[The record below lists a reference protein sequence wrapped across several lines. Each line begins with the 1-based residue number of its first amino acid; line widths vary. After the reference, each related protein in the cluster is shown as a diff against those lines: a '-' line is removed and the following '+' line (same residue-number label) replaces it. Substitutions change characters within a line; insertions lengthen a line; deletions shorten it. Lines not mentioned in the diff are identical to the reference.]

1 MSGTPIIRFNMII
14 TACTTFIIW
23 QGLSPTK
30 CVSLHPSTIMPK
42 TASICIG
49 SSIRRSGSSLSAVY
63 GALISVLFMAE
74 RKPWVI
80 KISHCRQGIPGNHI
94 PAFTGNTAGKAQTEL
109 YQKFKTSIEFW
120 HTVGGGLEEET
131 IRELEEHGYNIRRN
145 GVSNYTVMK
154 NSRIVFIGKIPDHT
168 DDIKSTKDIPSW
180 KRMCFCILKN
190 DHLCRFMGFGLTRQQ
205 QKLVDVLKKK
215 YSKVCDEK

>member
-14 TACTTFIIW
+14 TVCTTFIIW
-23 QGLSPTK
+23 QGLNPTK
-30 CVSLHPSTIMPK
+30 CVSLHPLTIMPK

-94 PAFTGNTAGKAQTEL
+94 PAFYWQHCRQGSGRAISKNSKPRLNSGIRWAADWKKKLSASWRNTAIISGATA
-109 YQKFKTSIEFW
+109 FPIT
-120 HTVGGGLEEET
+120 
-131 IRELEEHGYNIRRN
+131 
-145 GVSNYTVMK
+145 
-154 NSRIVFIGKIPDHT
+154 
-168 DDIKSTKDIPSW
+168 PS
-180 KRMCFCILKN
+180 
-190 DHLCRFMGFGLTRQQ
+190 
-205 QKLVDVLKKK
+205 
-215 YSKVCDEK
+215 